1 MLLIAVA
8 TALLVAMGW
17 FATLTF
23 NTVRASR
30 PQTALLADGSR
41 LTLLGATA
49 GDQPFTTE
57 KPWQKSVRRV
67 LPRQWQG
74 WLPDVIAAPGSGSSN
89 ALIVWFTL
97 LDAKGANVSSPPWT
111 RLAPIGEDGFHWPA
125 SGGSGTRGAGR
136 TTVHTAWL
144 DAFPRRQ
151 AEFDVQLLDNNGL
164 LVGSIRVANPFR
176 GPFPQWTPERL
187 PITRTNGPLTV
198 TLESLT
204 EHTNPSP
211 PYSGWIS
218 PQWKMETTDPLWRG
232 ARPSYQQ
239 WSDATGNH
247 GGRLSYEE
255 GAWKL
260 ELPFR
265 RPNPAN
271 YLESE
276 KFALPGLSVPAPGT
290 FQVLTNEFDRSGVKF
305 KVRCLVGAG
314 TLAITN
320 GTNFGTLARPPG
332 SGWGTTS
339 DGRDTIETWASLK
352 PFFLIETSQP
362 DSLDELRF
370 NLIGSDGRNLP
381 LESNGWFGSAR
392 GGRRYQQKFDAT
404 NGVSSI
410 TLEGIVSR
418 ARLFEFII
426 NPAEVRRASAA
437 VQ

>member
-1 MLLIAVA
+1 MFLIVVVLV
-8 TALLVAMGW
+8 LLVAVGW

-23 NTVRASR
+23 NAVRASR
-30 PQTALLADGSR
+30 PQTVVLADGSR
-41 LTLLGATA
+41 FTLLGASI

-57 KPWQKSVRRV
+57 KPWQRSARRV
-67 LPRQWQG
+67 LPRQWQS
-74 WLPDVIAAPGSGSSN
+74 WLPDVISSPGSGSSN

-111 RLAPIGEDGFHWPA
+111 WLAPTGEDGFQWPF
-125 SGGSGTRGAGR
+125 SGGSGSRSAGR
-136 TTVHTAWL
+136 TVVHTAWL
-144 DAFPRRQ
+144 EAFPRRQ
-151 AEFDVQLLDNNGL
+151 PEFDLRLLDNNAL
-164 LVGSIRVANPFR
+164 LVGSIRLANPFR
-176 GPFPQWTPERL
+176 GPFAQWMPERL

-198 TLESLT
+198 TLVSLT
-204 EHTNPSP
+204 EHTNSSP

-218 PQWKMETTDPLWRG
+218 PEWKMETTDPLWRG
-232 ARPSYQQ
+232 AKPSYQQ
-239 WSDATGNH
+239 WSDATGNR

-265 RPNPAN
+265 RPNPVN

-276 KFALPGLSVPAPGT
+276 KFALPGLRVPEPGT
-290 FQVLTNEFDRSGVKF
+290 FQLLTNEFERLGVKF

-320 GTNFGTLARPPG
+320 GTNFGMLARPPG

-352 PFFLIETSQP
+352 PFILIETSQP
-362 DSLDELRF
+362 DPLDEPRF
-370 NLIGSDGRNLP
+370 SLISSDGRNLP
-381 LESNGWFGSAR
+381 LEANGWMGSAG

-404 NGVSSI
+404 NEVSSV

-418 ARLFEFII
+418 ARVLEFII

-437 VQ
+437 VR